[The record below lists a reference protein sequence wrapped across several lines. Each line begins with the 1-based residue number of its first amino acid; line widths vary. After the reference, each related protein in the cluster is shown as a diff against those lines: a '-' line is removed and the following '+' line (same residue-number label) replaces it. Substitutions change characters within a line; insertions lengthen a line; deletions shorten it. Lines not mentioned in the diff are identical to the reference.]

1 MKRISNK
8 ARLERVL
15 LIFDAHY
22 LCSTCQKKAAS
33 HLEDCANPLHEL
45 HEELYR
51 LRDEKK

>member
-1 MKRISNK
+1 MKRIGSK

-15 LIFDAHY
+15 ELFDEHY
-22 LCSTCQKKAAS
+22 LCPTCADKCAS

-51 LRDEKK
+51 LWSKK